1 MAGIYIHIPFCAQA
15 CHYCDFHFSTSLKL
29 KKRVISAMKKEIIQQ
44 KKYLDNSMIKT
55 IYFGGGTPS
64 LIQSAEIQDI
74 YNTIQHNFI
83 LSDDVEFTIEANPED
98 ITESLVASWHQIG
111 INRVSLGVQAFKDKD
126 LRYMNRIHTS
136 RQSFRALEL
145 LKKSKIKNLSV
156 DLIYG
161 FPNLSDSTWEE
172 SLDIILKFDPQH
184 ISCYSMTVE
193 KKTPLFHLIKKGV
206 YSKLNFDQANRQ
218 FLIAR
223 KKLRNSGYAHYE
235 ISNFAKDGH
244 FSLHNTGYWNKTHY
258 LGIGPSAH
266 SFNGQTRQWNIN
278 NNLKYSHAIENNLQH
293 YDVEKLSRKNMINEY
308 ILTRLRTSSGIKQ
321 DLVSCK
327 MTRQEYQKFN
337 KEIEKF
343 IDLGLIQKNHN
354 SLSCTES
361 GMLIADSIS
370 SDLFLI

>member
-321 DLVSCK
+321 DVVSCK

>member
-1 MAGIYIHIPFCAQA
+1 MV
-15 CHYCDFHFSTSLKL
+15 S
-29 KKRVISAMKKEIIQQ
+29 
-44 KKYLDNSMIKT
+44 
-55 IYFGGGTPS
+55 
-64 LIQSAEIQDI
+64 
-74 YNTIQHNFI
+74 
-83 LSDDVEFTIEANPED
+83 
-98 ITESLVASWHQIG
+98 SWHQIG
-111 INRVSLGVQAFKDKD
+111 INRVSLGVQAFKDED

-161 FPNLSDSTWEE
+161 FPNLSDFSWED
-172 SLDIILKFDPQH
+172 SLDIVLQFDPQH

-206 YSKLNFDQANRQ
+206 YCKLNSDQANRQ

-223 KKLRNSGYAHYE
+223 KKLINSGYAHYE

-321 DLVSCK
+321 DLISCK
-327 MTRQEYQKFN
+327 MTGPEYQKFN
-337 KEIEKF
+337 KEIVKF
-343 IDLGLIQKNHN
+343 IDLGLIQKNNN

>member
-1 MAGIYIHIPFCAQA
+1 MVGIYIHIPFCSQA

-327 MTRQEYQKFN
+327 MTSQEYQKFN